1 MSYFDPQNP
10 GISGLDELTDAEEIF
25 LTTLAGLV
33 GDENDVLTWKSGAP
47 SWEASGAGVTTF
59 LALTDTPS
67 DYTDDALKGVRV
79 NATADGL
86 EFYTTTDAD
95 EKVKYDAGDPTA
107 GYVADKIVAGTGI
120 SVAEGTGANE
130 NKLVV
135 TSTITQATRDS
146 LGLDTDDTVTFGNLS
161 GTNTGDQVG
170 DGVTIT
176 GAGTVGDPFVS
187 SGGGLSESLAIA
199 FAVAL

>member
-1 MSYFDPQNP
+1 MSYIGDTTGVTSTEVEGLANLIALDSSSATQAIRKTGVNTFANVE
-10 GISGLDELTDAEEIF
+10 ISQDGAIVFTDLTDVPN
-25 LTTLAGLV
+25 TYV
-33 GDENDVLTWKSGAP
+33 NQK
-47 SWEASGAGVTTF
+47 
-59 LALTDTPS
+59 
-67 DYTDDALKGVRV
+67 LKGIRV
-79 NATADGL
+79 NATANGL
-86 EFYTTTDAD
+86 EFYTTTDVD
-95 EKVKYDAGDPTA
+95 EKVKYNVGDPTA

-120 SVAEGTGANE
+120 SVAEGTGGNE
-130 NKLVV
+130 NKLVIN
-135 TSTITQATRDS
+135 STITQATRDS